1 MPCCVWI
8 RDLEGTKLLPEF
20 WSPESLNQLS
30 ERARQSVYYSREQGW
45 NRIGYCT
52 FINNIS
58 EAIFF
63 IAEGDQTLEKTLWNS
78 VKSAIVR
85 WQSVNGKQ
93 PELESLINGG
103 SFPSK
108 NNFTTRLMQRADKE
122 SNYTQVP
129 VPWANH
135 QGAIHA

>member
-1 MPCCVWI
+1 
-8 RDLEGTKLLPEF
+8 
-20 WSPESLNQLS
+20 S

-103 SFPSK
+103 NFPSK

-135 QGAIHA
+135 QGANHA

>member
-30 ERARQSVYYSREQGW
+30 ERARQSVYYSRAQGW

-135 QGAIHA
+135 QGANHA